1 MSYHSRKMRRL
12 YQCGGNLNRKLT
24 YYQLTRQ
31 TEHSLSW
38 KPEVNH
44 LQTFNARAIFRDML
58 STYHDNVL
66 EEFDPRVFHALLN
79 DSSTPSYHEAMSGPD
94 REGFWEAMRKEIKTL
109 EEMGV

>member
-1 MSYHSRKMRRL
+1 MRRL

-31 TEHSLSW
+31 TEHSLTW
-38 KPEVNH
+38 QPEVNH

-79 DSSTPSYHEAMSGPD
+79 IRIDFVSSTPILRIRFPNPS
-94 REGFWEAMRKEIKTL
+94 
-109 EEMGV
+109 